1 MAQKP
6 IETSKYAIYKDL
18 VKIWEVLKKLT
29 RVPKIVCYSSRKWPE
44 TNVFREVIKFDTVW
58 PGDLPWRCYALT
70 YGRYVEEAPLE

>member
-6 IETSKYAIYKDL
+6 IETSNNAIYKDL

-44 TNVFREVIKFDTVW
+44 TNVFPEVIKFDTVW
-58 PGDLPWRCYALT
+58 PGDLPWWCYALN
-70 YGRYVEEAPLE
+70 YGRYVEEGPLE